1 MIKVVLCGYRN
12 WALRIFD
19 SISLI
24 SNVKIL
30 DIITSKEDYLSK
42 ENDFNDEIDIIL
54 FIGWSWIIPHNI
66 TEKFL
71 CLGIHPSDLP
81 YYRGGSPLQHQ
92 IINGIEHTKVTL
104 MTLSSKKLDAGEIW
118 CKEDLSLDGK
128 NMDAVFLN
136 LIKSSNK
143 MLNSFFNKY
152 PNIIPM
158 EQEIAS
164 GSYFKRRKPEDSK
177 LTKEN
182 LQNMSLKEI
191 YNFTRALTD
200 PYPNAYIEDEYGNIL
215 KLKEVEFIESKET
228 KK

>member
-19 SISLI
+19 SISAI

-30 DIITSKEDYLSK
+30 DTIASQEDYLSK
-42 ENDFNDEIDIIL
+42 ENYFTDEIDIIL
-54 FIGWSWIIPHNI
+54 FIGWSWIIPPTI

-92 IINGIEHTKVTL
+92 IINGIEQTKVTL
-104 MTLSSKKLDAGEIW
+104 MTLSSKKIDAGEVW
-118 CKEDLSLDGK
+118 YKEDLSLNGK
-128 NMDAVFLN
+128 NMDAVFSN

-143 MLNSFFNKY
+143 MLASFFNKF
-152 PNIIPM
+152 PNILPM
-158 EQEIAS
+158 EQEITS
-164 GSYFKRRKPEDSK
+164 GSYFKRRKHEESK

-191 YNFTRALTD
+191 YNFIRALTD
-200 PYPNAYIEDEYGNIL
+200 PYPNAYIEDEHGNIL
-215 KLKEVEFIESKET
+215 KLKEVEFIKSIET